1 LIFFSLLSSFNF
13 SNWLSKYA
21 LIPENSEYILITD
34 EIKERREKGEDTRGL
49 EFRVWKVAH

>member
-1 LIFFSLLSSFNF
+1 VGIFFSLLSSFNF

-34 EIKERREKGEDTRGL
+34 EIKERREKGEDNENYR
-49 EFRVWKVAH
+49 